1 MSLSKSERQSIILND
16 ARGIQHPLYYV
27 STSKDGKIYVRKR
40 RVPLTNSETDKI
52 DIKPKLETKAEDSE
66 AVRTKPTIKETES
79 KPEPKPGGLRE
90 SILAQSAEIK
100 PDVLSITNQELI
112 AKFVNFIEKQTE
124 SKNPDPPVKEQE
136 TKINEEFMK
145 NVKHEII
152 EQKKQIPQLRRR
164 VRILN

>member
-66 AVRTKPTIKETES
+66 VVRTKPTIKETES
-79 KPEPKPGGLRE
+79 KPEP
-90 SILAQSAEIK
+90 K

-124 SKNPDPPVKEQE
+124 PKNPDPPVKEQE
-136 TKINEEFMK
+136 TKINEEFVK

>member
-52 DIKPKLETKAEDSE
+52 DIKPPPSETKAEDSE
-66 AVRTKPTIKETES
+66 AVRAKPTIKETEP
-79 KPEPKPGGLRE
+79 KPEP
-90 SILAQSAEIK
+90 K

-136 TKINEEFMK
+136 TKINEGFVK

>member
-79 KPEPKPGGLRE
+79 KPEPKPE
-90 SILAQSAEIK
+90 PK

-136 TKINEEFMK
+136 TKINEEFVK

>member
-66 AVRTKPTIKETES
+66 VVRTKPTIKETES
-79 KPEPKPGGLRE
+79 KPEP
-90 SILAQSAEIK
+90 K

-136 TKINEEFMK
+136 TKINEEFVK

>member
-40 RVPLTNSETDKI
+40 RVPFTNSETDKI

-66 AVRTKPTIKETES
+66 AVRTKPTIKETEP
-79 KPEPKPGGLRE
+79 KPEP
-90 SILAQSAEIK
+90 K

-136 TKINEEFMK
+136 TKINEEFVK